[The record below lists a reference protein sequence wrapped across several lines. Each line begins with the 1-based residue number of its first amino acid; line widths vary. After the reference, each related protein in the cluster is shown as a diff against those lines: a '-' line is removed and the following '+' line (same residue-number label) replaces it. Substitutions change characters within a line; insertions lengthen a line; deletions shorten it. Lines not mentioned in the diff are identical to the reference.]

1 MILKGK
7 KRGSVAPHREHVALP
22 TIVLQLARI
31 RVPHRG
37 QANARRG
44 FSSTIR
50 VLDMNWE
57 PYLLLKLR
65 TSPIPQT
72 VWCGHSLQRLSPAE
86 RADMLAKTAV
96 SADERDDSA
105 STKGRWRT
113 PSNLKTK
120 VGSRSGPIASSRNT
134 SIVTSGEGG
143 S

>member
-31 RVPHRG
+31 RVPHWG

-57 PYLLLKLR
+57 PYPLPKLR

-72 VWCGHSLQRLSPAE
+72 VWCGHSLLRLTLLRS
-86 RADMLAKTAV
+86 RG
-96 SADERDDSA
+96 S
-105 STKGRWRT
+105 
-113 PSNLKTK
+113 SN
-120 VGSRSGPIASSRNT
+120 R
-134 SIVTSGEGG
+134 
-143 S
+143 